1 MGPSNFPSHWRVT
14 KFSEVAHY
22 ALGRT
27 PPRNVT
33 RYWQAGQYPW
43 VSIADMQEYGLICRT
58 KEAVSS
64 DAYQEIFRGRLVP
77 AGTLLMSFKLTI
89 GRVSILGI
97 HAFHNEA
104 IISIYP
110 KSEVDRDFLM
120 FYLPTINFSDHQDR
134 AVKGNTL
141 NKSKINEL
149 PIPLPPLSEQRAIAR
164 ALRTVQEAKEARQRE
179 LELERERKAA
189 LMQHLFTHG
198 TRGEPL
204 KETEIGLMPE
214 SWRVVRLGELVIVRG
229 GKRLPKGAPFADHPT
244 SHPYIRVVDFRN
256 GTVETTGLKYLSP
269 EVQTQIS
276 RYTIG
281 KEDVYISIAGTIGL
295 VGTIPEELDGANL
308 TENAAKLVIKE
319 HTRLSHKFLAR
330 YLASERGQIQI
341 DNLTA
346 KTTQPKLAL
355 AKIEQIRLP
364 LPDIDEQHVIVDV
377 LQACDTKLEALK
389 QESALLDELFRAML
403 EELMTGRLSAL
414 PLVEGETPP

>member
-1 MGPSNFPSHWRVT
+1 
-14 KFSEVAHY
+14 
-22 ALGRT
+22 
-27 PPRNVT
+27 
-33 RYWQAGQYPW
+33 
-43 VSIADMQEYGLICRT
+43 MQEYGLICRT

-214 SWRVVRLGELVIVRG
+214 SWRVVRLGELFDVQQGKALSVKSRQGSNPKPFLRTANVLWGRLDLSTLDQMDFTPDECNKLELRPGDLLVCEG
-229 GKRLPKGAPFADHPT
+229 GEIGRTAMWNGELPDCYYQNHLHRLRRKQDTA
-244 SHPYIRVVDFRN
+244 VV
-256 GTVETTGLKYLSP
+256 P
-269 EVQTQIS
+269 EFFMYWMQAAMLIFKHYEGYGNKT
-276 RYTIG
+276 
-281 KEDVYISIAGTIGL
+281 
-295 VGTIPEELDGANL
+295 TIPNLSGARLKAFLLPVPPIAEQEEIAEVLQQCDAKQDALQNEILLLEEL
-308 TENAAKLVIKE
+308 
-319 HTRLSHKFLAR
+319 F
-330 YLASERGQIQI
+330 
-341 DNLTA
+341 
-346 KTTQPKLAL
+346 KT
-355 AKIEQIRLP
+355 
-364 LPDIDEQHVIVDV
+364 
-377 LQACDTKLEALK
+377 
-389 QESALLDELFRAML
+389 ML

>member
-214 SWRVVRLGELVIVRG
+214 SWRVVRLGELFDVQQGKALSVKSRQGSNPKPFLRTANVLWGRLDLSTLDQMDFTPDECNKLELRPGDLLVCEG
-229 GKRLPKGAPFADHPT
+229 GEIGRTAMWNGELPDCYYQNHLHRLRRKQDTA
-244 SHPYIRVVDFRN
+244 VV
-256 GTVETTGLKYLSP
+256 P
-269 EVQTQIS
+269 EFFMYWMQAAMLIFKHYEGYGNKT
-276 RYTIG
+276 
-281 KEDVYISIAGTIGL
+281 
-295 VGTIPEELDGANL
+295 TIPNLSGARLKAFLLPVPPIAEQEEIAEVLQQCDAKQDALQNEILLLEEL
-308 TENAAKLVIKE
+308 
-319 HTRLSHKFLAR
+319 F
-330 YLASERGQIQI
+330 
-341 DNLTA
+341 
-346 KTTQPKLAL
+346 KT
-355 AKIEQIRLP
+355 
-364 LPDIDEQHVIVDV
+364 
-377 LQACDTKLEALK
+377 
-389 QESALLDELFRAML
+389 ML